1 MTSPRR
7 GRLSVDVLHR
17 LATVLDALDI
27 DVPMGIWEAA
37 GRTPQPA
44 SGYLPETGVLADLAQ
59 SAQRKDTGRTVLV
72 AMRALGPNGADGA
85 NILALGD
92 AVRALKRAGLEP
104 DARRVAFEALFAVW
118 PRVPGN

>member
-1 MTSPRR
+1 
-7 GRLSVDVLHR
+7 LSVDVLHR
-17 LATVLDALDI
+17 LATVLDALDV

-72 AMRALGPNGADGA
+72 AMRGLGPNGAEGA
-85 NILALGD
+85 NILALAD
-92 AVRALKRAGLEP
+92 TVRALKRAGLEP
-104 DARRVAFEALFAVW
+104 DARRIAFEALFAFW
-118 PRVPGN
+118 PRVPGT